1 MKFDLESFLW
11 IGITLVVFRRFG
23 KVPVVKEKLNK
34 SASCSEISFFSI
46 FKTLL
51 GILYGPVDLL
61 ISREERINLISS
73 LLVGGRIF

>member
-1 MKFDLESFLW
+1 M
-11 IGITLVVFRRFG
+11 
-23 KVPVVKEKLNK
+23 PVIKERLNK
-34 SASCSEISFFSI
+34 SASCSEIPFLSI

-73 LLVGGRIF
+73 LLVGERKGKENF